1 MADKEESIAMT
12 NTPRLFDAITQSMKH
27 LAHNQRVIAEN
38 VANAETPGF
47 KARTVSAPE
56 FSALV
61 ELHGGT
67 AGRPQ
72 VQRPR
77 ITLSGSMIGL
87 GARPPQGGSDVIL
100 DRNTSET
107 KPDGNNVTLEDQLL
121 KMGEVQADFAA
132 MTNLYRKQLG
142 LIKSAIGRG

>member
-1 MADKEESIAMT
+1 MT
-12 NTPRLFDAITQSMKH
+12 TTPRLFDAITQSMKH
-27 LAHNQRVIAEN
+27 LAQSQRVISEN
-38 VANAETPGF
+38 IANSETPGF

-56 FSALV
+56 FASLV
-61 ELHGGT
+61 DSFGGNN
-67 AGRPQ
+67 GKPQ

-77 ITLSGSMIGL
+77 VGLSGSMIGL

-100 DRNTSET
+100 DRDTSET
-107 KPDGNNVTLEDQLL
+107 KPDGNNVTVEEQLL
-121 KMGEVQADFAA
+121 KMGKVQADFAA